1 MDVIGISVA
10 IFVIYFIIM
19 LIVYFT
25 AKSMVLIAFI
35 VLSPLFFG
43 IFLFYYYKTFIKPL
57 KDLDRFCKTRLC
69 TTYDLTDRLPKP
81 PKPLSFLNLM
91 NSFIKNVQE
100 ALKKTLKVANDVAT
114 QAAKVSFNAE
124 KVSGN
129 VKSEAEGMEEIKAT
143 MNEIKDSINSVT
155 HNISNTSE
163 FMQKVNDL
171 AKDGSDKA
179 LLAIQ
184 KIEAIAEETK
194 NNAEMM
200 KKLGA
205 SSEEIGKIVDV
216 INEITD
222 QTALLSLNAAIEAAR
237 AGEAGRGFAV
247 VADEIRKLADKTA
260 QSTEQI
266 RQIVSKTQN
275 ETQSTIDATLTLID
289 RVDEGKKLIK
299 TASDS
304 LIEIANG
311 VQEASRMIEDIAS
324 AAEEQSSAI
333 DMIAERIDKMT
344 EDVTKS
350 ADRIEKIREDIY
362 KISKTAEELFTFMI
376 KFRTG
381 SYIDKVYSILLD
393 AKKEIENT
401 FEDAVKKGIISSA
414 DLWDR
419 NYIPIPN
426 TNPQKYKTRFTD
438 FAKKYIQPIEDKYL
452 AMDPNFK
459 FVVLV
464 DNNGYL
470 PAHNTIYDKPLTGD
484 YEKDLVGNRSMRI
497 FNDPTGLA
505 AARNT
510 NPVLLQTYMR
520 DTGVVMNDISTPIYF
535 EGKHWGGLRIGF
547 IWKNGE

>member
-1 MDVIGISVA
+1 MDVIGISAA

-275 ETQSTIDATLTLID
+275 ETQSTIDATLTLIE

-547 IWKNGE
+547 IWENGE

>member
-275 ETQSTIDATLTLID
+275 ETQSTIDATLTLIE

-547 IWKNGE
+547 IWENGE

>member
-1 MDVIGISVA
+1 MDVIGISAA

-547 IWKNGE
+547 IWENGE